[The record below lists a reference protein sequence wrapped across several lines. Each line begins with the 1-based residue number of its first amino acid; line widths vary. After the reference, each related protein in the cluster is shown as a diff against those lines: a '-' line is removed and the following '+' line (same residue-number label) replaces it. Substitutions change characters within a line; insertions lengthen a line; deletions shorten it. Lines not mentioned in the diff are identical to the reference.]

1 MKKILSNG
9 YSNAKTAK
17 NVRESVILYL
27 APFTQNSKGIN
38 LCPKASKG
46 CIEGC
51 LFTSGLAS
59 VYATI
64 NNARIARTEHFLSN
78 RKEFLQQIIKEM
90 NAAAKKA
97 NGDLAVR
104 LNGTSDVKL
113 VEMAIATGIPIAS
126 NIVFYDY
133 TKILKKAGERT
144 LASGHRYMVT
154 FSRSETN
161 ESEMVEHLRTGGI
174 AAVVFNS
181 LPTTYMGFPVVDGDE
196 RDDLMLDVAKGTI
209 LGLKA
214 KGKAK
219 DDMSGFVV
227 TESVA
232 RMTMEERAEF
242 EQFKLEIKA
251 IAKGDFSSEL
261 KAISE

>member
-27 APFTQNSKGIN
+27 APFTQNSQGIN

-64 NNARIARTEHFLSN
+64 NNARLARTEYFLSN
-78 RKEFLQQIIKEM
+78 RAEFLQKIIKEM
-90 NAAAKKA
+90 NSASKKA
-97 NGDLAVR
+97 NGELAVR

-113 VEMAIATGIPIAS
+113 VEMAISTGLPIAS

-133 TKILKKAGERT
+133 TKILKKAGERVLST
-144 LASGHRYMVT
+144 GHRYMVT

-161 ESEMVEHLRTGGI
+161 ESEMLEHLRAGGV
-174 AAVVFNS
+174 AAVVFTEI
-181 LPTTYMGFPVVDGDE
+181 PTTYMGFPVVDGDE
-196 RDDLMLDVAKGTI
+196 RDDLMLDVPKGTI

-219 DDMSGFVV
+219 KDNSGFVV
-227 TESVA
+227 DT
-232 RMTMEERAEF
+232 TT
-242 EQFKLEIKA
+242 KLVEVGR
-251 IAKGDFSSEL
+251 IAKPDGGSIVMMKKVKIET
-261 KAISE
+261 K